1 MEDAIIK
8 FLETNKSTLCELG
21 RKDSIALIKYILN
34 LSTNTDALK
43 KLDDEQYL
51 QLKASMGKV
60 LDDLG
65 RTAEQRMKIATSL
78 IGVLINIVAKV

>member
-1 MEDAIIK
+1 MEDAIVK

-21 RKDSIALIKYILN
+21 KKDSIALVKHILN
-34 LSTNTDALK
+34 LSTNTEVLN

-65 RTAEQRMKIATSL
+65 RTSEQRMKIATAL
-78 IGVLINIVAKV
+78 IGVIVNLVVKV